1 MFRCKMKVRAADL
14 QVSPKG
20 PALLIVS
27 KAAIDRESG
36 WAKLCLSP
44 HIHICNLGGRP
55 KEGRCSPVEN
65 VLEVM
70 QTETIRAPREWSLKK
85 ARSMGQWIDKFMNA
99 KIKQRRT
106 LVNMLAT
113 PCIYIRDILKE
124 HLQNYIHPNHT
135 KLCVVVLGTAYR
147 ALRILGNNL
156 TYGWPI
162 YPGHKAFVSNS
173 FI

>member
-1 MFRCKMKVRAADL
+1 MFWCKMKVRATDF

-27 KAAIDRESG
+27 KATIDRESG

-44 HIHICNLGGRP
+44 QIHVCNLGRRP

-70 QTETIRAPREWSLKK
+70 QTGAIRAPREWSLKK
-85 ARSMGQWIDKFMNA
+85 ARSMGQWIDKFMNG
-99 KIKQRRT
+99 KIKQCGR

-113 PCIYIRDILKE
+113 PRIYMGDILKE

-147 ALRILGNNL
+147 TLWIFGNNL